1 VTENTLDTTIH
12 EAAADA
18 DEGQMLQFALDRS
31 RATFAWKCGG
41 LDAAALHRAHPPSAM
56 TLGNLLKHL
65 AMVEDWTATRLAHAG
80 TVALGGLGRRPGIPV
95 ALGR

>member
-1 VTENTLDTTIH
+1 MGNVTENTLDTTIH

-18 DEGQMLQFALDRS
+18 DAGQMLQFALDRS

-56 TLGNLLKHL
+56 TLGTCSST
-65 AMVEDWTATRLAHAG
+65 WPWSRT
-80 TVALGGLGRRPGIPV
+80 GRRPG
-95 ALGR
+95 